1 MSNSQAKSSAVSSV
15 HLHAESPMEQKASG
29 RRARKA
35 RETRIRLFRAA
46 LQLFADRG
54 FPNVTIEDI
63 TDAADV
69 GKGTFFNYFESKEHV
84 LGVMT
89 EVQLGH
95 VGEAMQAAHSGKRS
109 IHSILHHLFLQLAQE
124 PGRSPHLARTF
135 VASFLASDVVRGTI
149 QLRLSEGRDA
159 VSKIFSDGQG
169 RGEID
174 SILDT
179 AELAMQMQQTL
190 LGTLTLWSLNGEPE
204 LATRIEESFR
214 LFWRAIAAP
223 GREQKA

>member
-1 MSNSQAKSSAVSSV
+1 MSKSHKSSKA
-15 HLHAESPMEQKASG
+15 HQFTQQTHADPKTST

-35 RETRIRLFRAA
+35 RETRVRLFRTA

-54 FPNVTIEDI
+54 FPNVTVEDI

-69 GKGTFFNYFESKEHV
+69 GKGTFFNYFDSKEHV

-89 EVQLGH
+89 EVQLAH
-95 VGEAMQAAHSGKRS
+95 VDEAVQASLAGKRS
-109 IHSILHHLFLQLAQE
+109 IQSVLHRLFLHLAQE

-135 VASFLASDVVRGTI
+135 VASFLASDAVRGVV
-149 QLRLSEGRDA
+149 QLRLAEGRTA
-159 VSKIFSDGQG
+159 VAKVFAEGQS

-174 SILDT
+174 RKLNCAD
-179 AELAMQMQQTL
+179 LALQVQQTL
-190 LGTLTLWSLNGEPE
+190 LGTMMLWSLYGEPE
-204 LATRIEESFR
+204 LAVRVENSFR

-223 GREQKA
+223 GRE